1 MSMGSVWRAAG
12 PRRSPQE
19 GGRVASPADRVCAA
33 AALWAASAALVAGC
47 VGSSATPTPIATGRV
62 SATGVPTSTAPSF
75 AATTAEG
82 SPTSAPRSATAGASD
97 LAVRFPRTQRG
108 AEDFVRFVM
117 AQVSKA
123 YATADPTLI
132 QPLVDVK
139 TCPDCARW
147 VSVTTDMR
155 KSGQHFEGVFVEP
168 QSVHALTLKGDAGGV
183 ITQVVAP
190 AGKTVD
196 GQGRTVHARSAE
208 GPFRTDFVLQFRD
221 HWVLIRGEIVR

>member
-1 MSMGSVWRAAG
+1 MNRG
-12 PRRSPQE
+12 RS
-19 GGRVASPADRVCAA
+19 AA
-33 AALWAASAALVAGC
+33 AALFAAAGLLSACSGSTGQAPTSVASVASAPTPT
-47 VGSSATPTPIATGRV
+47 SSAV
-62 SATGVPTSTAPSF
+62 SPS
-75 AATTAEG
+75 AAAG
-82 SPTSAPRSATAGASD
+82 ATATVSPGSRPPSSTTPVTG
-97 LAVRFPRTQRG
+97 LAVRFPKTQRG

-183 ITQVVAP
+183 ITHVFVP
-190 AGKTVD
+190 AGKIVD
-196 GQGRTVHARSAE
+196 SRGRLVDPRSAS
-208 GPFRTDFVLQFRD
+208 GPLRSDFFLQFRD
-221 HWVLIRGEIVR
+221 HWVVTNTEIVR